1 MTKLDGS
8 ARGGIVVAIADK
20 FGLPINAIG
29 VGEGIDD
36 FEPFDAHDYARA
48 IAGAGRENDAAA

>member
-1 MTKLDGS
+1 M
-8 ARGGIVVAIADK
+8 VAIADK

-48 IAGAGRENDAAA
+48 IAGAGGENDAAA